1 MSKKLLVAFDD
12 SENASRGVVFIDNY
26 FSRDVDITLLSVIPD
41 TASVCNMN
49 SPSLSHYFRN
59 KQSAFCTI
67 EDMKKQILKDAL
79 TSARARLEAAG
90 FARERI
96 STKVVSEKKGVAGA
110 IIEEAGRGYDTL
122 VIGRKGHSALEEFFM
137 GSITYKVMNSV
148 RNVNLV
154 LVR

>member
-26 FSRDVDITLLSVIPD
+26 FSRDVDITLLSVVPD
-41 TASVCNMN
+41 TAAVCNMN
-49 SPSLSHYFRN
+49 SPSLTPYFRD

-67 EDMKKQILKDAL
+67 EDMKKEVLKDSL
-79 TSARARLEAAG
+79 TSAKDRLVAAG
-90 FARERI
+90 FDIEKIA
-96 STKVVSEKKGVAGA
+96 TKVVSEKKGVARA
-110 IIEEAGRGYDTL
+110 IINEADLGYDTL

-137 GSITYKVMNSV
+137 GSITYKVINSA
-148 RNVNLV
+148 RNFNIV

>member
-41 TASVCNMN
+41 TAAVCNMN
-49 SPSLSHYFRN
+49 SPSLTHYFRS

-67 EDMKKQILKDAL
+67 EDMKKQVLKDAL
-79 TSARARLEAAG
+79 ASARTRLEAAG
-90 FARERI
+90 FDPEKI
-96 STKVVSEKKGVAGA
+96 TTKVVSEKKGVAGA
-110 IIEEAGRGYDTL
+110 IIEEAGHGYDTL

-154 LVR
+154 IVQ